1 MDLEDDTHM
10 EPVTVKLQEVV
21 NVPIM
26 LSDEMIDV
34 IVKRV
39 TERMDLNQIIDDQ
52 VDYYMQNTFDIN
64 DHTRNL
70 DTHDITRDIVNDVID
85 TIKDRL

>member
-1 MDLEDDTHM
+1 M

-70 DTHDITRDIVNDVID
+70 DTHDITRGIVDDVID

>member
-1 MDLEDDTHM
+1 M
-10 EPVTVKLQEVV
+10 ETTVKLQEIV
-21 NVPIM
+21 NVPVM

>member
-10 EPVTVKLQEVV
+10 ETTVKLQEIV
-21 NVPIM
+21 NVPVM

>member
-1 MDLEDDTHM
+1 M

-52 VDYYMQNTFDIN
+52 IDYYMQNTFDIN

-70 DTHDITRDIVNDVID
+70 DTHDITRGIVDDVID

>member
-1 MDLEDDTHM
+1 M
-10 EPVTVKLQEVV
+10 ETTVKLQEIV

-26 LSDEMIDV
+26 LSDEMIDA

-52 VDYYMQNTFDIN
+52 IDYYISNTFDIN
-64 DHTRNL
+64 DHTSNL
-70 DTHDITRDIVNDVID
+70 DTYDIQKGIIDDVIS

>member
-1 MDLEDDTHM
+1 M
-10 EPVTVKLQEVV
+10 ETTVKLQEIV

-26 LSDEMIDV
+26 LSDEMIDA

-52 VDYYMQNTFDIN
+52 IDYYMSTTFDIN
-64 DHTRNL
+64 DHTSHL
-70 DTHDITRDIVNDVID
+70 DIYDIQKGIVDDVIS

>member
-10 EPVTVKLQEVV
+10 ETTVKLQEIV

-26 LSDEMIDV
+26 LSDEMIDA

-39 TERMDLNQIIDDQ
+39 TERMNLNQIIDDQ
-52 VDYYMQNTFDIN
+52 IDYYMSTTFDIN

-70 DTHDITRDIVNDVID
+70 DIYDIQQGIIDDVISS
-85 TIKDRL
+85 IKDRL

>member
-1 MDLEDDTHM
+1 M

>member
-1 MDLEDDTHM
+1 M

-52 VDYYMQNTFDIN
+52 IDYYMQNTFDIN

>member
-1 MDLEDDTHM
+1 M

-52 VDYYMQNTFDIN
+52 IDHFMHNSFDIN

-70 DTHDITRDIVNDVID
+70 DTHDITRGIVDDVID